1 MIGATKGPT
10 GGFGITS
17 LPSAGAKAPAEVGK
31 AVEQLKGAL
40 DGLKNNPIVR
50 QLLGE
55 SGFDSVQGKG
65 KSEKAG
71 KAEGGEATSE
81 DSIKKLVEGLKKFV
95 EALEELLGKKGAKG
109 GEKAGAEGA
118 GGAGGAEGAGG
129 KGGAEGAG
137 GKGGAEGAGGAAPA
151 EGAQSAAPAEGE
163 EDAKDPLSQ
172 LLKVLKQFV
181 EQLQQLQ
188 TQLQQQGGN
197 QNPGIVPPA
206 GNTGIVPPTETAAV

>member
-17 LPSAGAKAPAEVGK
+17 LPSAGVKAPAEVGK

-109 GEKAGAEGA
+109 GEKAGGAEGA
-118 GGAGGAEGAGG
+118 GGAGGAKGGEGA
-129 KGGAEGAG
+129 GGAEGA
-137 GKGGAEGAGGAAPA
+137 KGGEGAGGAGGA

-163 EDAKDPLSQ
+163 EANDPISQ
-172 LLKVLKQFV
+172 LLKVLKEFV

-206 GNTGIVPPTETAAV
+206 GNTGIVPPAPTAV